1 MAALEAIEVEELD
14 TLDLS
19 SYKCIYISFGSI
31 NGDGKKPFYQDFPY
45 FLEEINKYPLCVISI
60 DKYPDFTR
68 EERVIPFNM
77 VDSDPRQRYTHITV
91 PSHTMDN
98 TIGITEKLVEL
109 LDKNEAQVFFVNFIK
124 YRDKNA
130 HDAGPETEA
139 MKLLSHLGKYR
150 DHYYDWYGFGLFK
163 DFIIKNTHDDMLER
177 IKGLLAVKDT
187 SNSTFLTSLKDDN
200 LLKRTVRHE
209 IYTGLRSHL
218 IDITYEITPEQI
230 ALLHPEFTAGKR
242 TRKRRR
248 RRKTRRR

>member
-1 MAALEAIEVEELD
+1 MAALETIEVELD
-14 TLDLS
+14 IDLS

-31 NGDGKKPFYQDFPY
+31 NGDGKTPFYQDFPY

-60 DKYPDFTR
+60 DKYPHFTR

-77 VDSDPRQRYTHITV
+77 VDSNPRHRYTHITI

-98 TIGITEKLVEL
+98 TIGITKKLVEL

-124 YRDKNA
+124 YRSKTA
-130 HDAGPETEA
+130 HDAGPEKEA
-139 MKLLSHLGKYR
+139 MKLVYHLEKYR
-150 DHYYDWYGFGLFK
+150 DNYYDWYGFGLFK

-187 SNSTFLTSLKDDN
+187 SNSTFLTALKDDD
-200 LLKRTVRHE
+200 LLKRTVRPG

-218 IDITYEITPEQI
+218 IDITSEITREQI
-230 ALLHPEFTAGKR
+230 ALLDPEFTGGKR
-242 TRKRRR
+242 TRRR
-248 RRKTRRR
+248 RRKTKRR

>member
-1 MAALEAIEVEELD
+1 MAALEDLD

-31 NGDGKKPFYQDFPY
+31 NGNGDDKTPFYQDFPY

-60 DKYPDFTR
+60 DKYPGFTR

-77 VDSDPRQRYTHITV
+77 VDSNPRQRYTHITI

-98 TIGITEKLVEL
+98 TIGITKKLVEL

-124 YRDKNA
+124 YRNKTA
-130 HDAGPETEA
+130 HDAGPEKEA

-150 DHYYDWYGFGLFK
+150 DNYYDWYGFGLFK
-163 DFIIKNTHDDMLER
+163 DFIIKNTPSFER
-177 IKGLLAVKDT
+177 VKQILYFKDT
-187 SNSTFLTSLKDDN
+187 PTTKGFLDYLKNDEELSSTYPN
-200 LLKRTVRHE
+200 IHAM
-209 IYTGLRSHL
+209 LRSHL
-218 IDITYEITPEQI
+218 IDITSEITPEQI

-248 RRKTRRR
+248 RRKTKRR